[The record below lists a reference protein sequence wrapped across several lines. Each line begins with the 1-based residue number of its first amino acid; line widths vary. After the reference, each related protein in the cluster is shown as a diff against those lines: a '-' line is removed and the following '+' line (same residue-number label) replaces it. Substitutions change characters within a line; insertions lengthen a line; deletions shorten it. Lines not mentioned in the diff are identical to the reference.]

1 MSLGYPVCSATSA
14 STAAS
19 TGSTPGSRSR
29 LRRNWLTWGRHARRH
44 RSRASDAGR
53 FGARSRTNPITARNV
68 G

>member
-19 TGSTPGSRSR
+19 TGSTPGTHCRPVAEPAD
-29 LRRNWLTWGRHARRH
+29 LRDRPQATPGTATG
-44 RSRASDAGR
+44 AGR